1 MAKYRQ
7 DVINEEI
14 KNTLS
19 LIFRDVKDYRVA
31 GKFVSVTGVECAPD
45 LSSARVYVSSLM
57 GDSKSV
63 IAGLNSAMG
72 YIRSQLASR
81 CRLRAVPELKFIS
94 DTSIQHGAH
103 INSLLHKVE
112 KDLIVEEEEEESSNE

>member
-19 LIFRDVKDYRVA
+19 IIFRDVKDYRVRD
-31 GKFVSVTGVECAPD
+31 KFVSVTGVECAPD

-57 GDSKSV
+57 GDKKDV

-72 YIRSQLASR
+72 YIRSQLASK
-81 CRLRAVPELKFIS
+81 CRLRAVPELKFIADS
-94 DTSIQHGAH
+94 SIEHGAS
-103 INSLLHKVE
+103 INKLLKSVE
-112 KDLIVEEEEEESSNE
+112 KDLVDETEDEADE